1 MPRLS
6 PHKIT
11 SSLLLYLSA
20 VLFLFIPLYPKFP
33 LFFVGGSTVA
43 IRAEDFILGISASVL
58 AIHYLITRQKLT
70 KIPLFFQIAVYLL
83 IGLLSTI
90 SAIFL
95 TQTVATSTSLLHL
108 FRRAEYFLGFFIIYS
123 TAKEYK
129 RALPFFTNIL
139 ILGSVIVFAY
149 ALAQMYFNAPVI
161 STMNSEFSKGLALRL
176 QPGVPISSTFAG
188 HYDLAIYLV
197 FILCLLAGIFA
208 SHKKNLVKFL
218 VGLLF
223 IGLIW
228 LLFQTGARI
237 TAGAALVSIPA
248 VLIASRKYYLI
259 PIFLT
264 IYILGAFTSPNL
276 IARFSSLLDV
286 VQAKFNLSAVM
297 DTSIYAQEETPIP
310 TPTPPKEELRPEQ
323 LDRSSSIRFDVEWPR
338 SIRAL
343 TKNPFL
349 GTGFSSTTLATDND
363 YLRALGETGILGFL
377 SLVAIL
383 IYIGRKIISNL
394 KSKNFLN
401 SAFVG
406 MFITMVLVAVFLDVF
421 EASKIALLFWMF
433 TGLFMAQNS

>member
-1 MPRLS
+1 MPKLS

-11 SSLLLYLSA
+11 SSLLLYLSVA
-20 VLFLFIPLYPKFP
+20 LFIFIPLYPKFP

-43 IRAEDFILGISASVL
+43 IRAEDFILGVSAAVL
-58 AIHYLITRQKLT
+58 AIHYLLTHQKLT
-70 KIPLFFQIAVYLL
+70 KIPLFFQIAVYLS
-83 IGLLSTI
+83 IGLLSTL

-108 FRRAEYFLGFFIIYS
+108 FRRGEYFLGFFIIYS
-123 TAKEYK
+123 VTKEYK

-149 ALAQMYFNAPVI
+149 AIAQMYFNAPVI

-176 QPGVPISSTFAG
+176 QPGVPISSTFSG

-197 FILCLLAGIFA
+197 FILCLLASIFA
-208 SHKKNLVKFL
+208 THKKNLIKVS
-218 VGLLF
+218 VGILF
-223 IGLIW
+223 IALIW

-237 TAGAALVSIPA
+237 TAGAALISIPA

-276 IARFSSLLDV
+276 IARFGSLLNV
-286 VQAKFNLSAVM
+286 VRAKFNISNVI
-297 DTSIYAQEETPIP
+297 TSSVYAQEKT

-338 SIRAL
+338 SLRAL

-349 GTGFSSTTLATDND
+349 GTGFSSITLATDND
-363 YLRALGETGILGFL
+363 YLRALGETGVLGFL
-377 SLVAIL
+377 SLIAIL
-383 IYIGRKIISNL
+383 IYIGKKTTLNL
-394 KSKNFLN
+394 KTKNYLN
-401 SAFVG
+401 HSFAG
-406 MFITMVLVAVFLDVF
+406 IFITMVLVAVFLDVF
-421 EASKIALLFWMF
+421 EASKIALLFWMI
-433 TGLFMAQNS
+433 TGLFMAKNS